1 MTKKFVVGA
10 AKLIDGRDAYIF
22 ETTEEA
28 IFGKI
33 KHTAPD
39 KSFWQASTWKK
50 DGSPKGFL
58 SADLLPNAAPLQ
70 VEFVTFVDQSA
81 KLDSLWS
88 YCYSKELI
96 GKKVKVVVT
105 EILE

>member
-1 MTKKFVVGA
+1 MTKKFVVGP

-22 ETTEEA
+22 EVSDM

-33 KHTAPD
+33 Q
-39 KSFWQASTWKK
+39 FGETWIAAAWTPPGISLNLVKE
-50 DGSPKGFL
+50 DR
-58 SADLLPNAAPLQ
+58 LLPNAAPLQ